1 MFGVQ
6 TPSASS
12 PLLPSH
18 VHWSGS
24 ACRERSAYRI
34 DPQRLISWIGA
45 RFTVEARHGE
55 ITGVMQS
62 DELPLVVEDRTAG
75 AAWLGW
81 RSVMQTVPVIVE

>member
-18 VHWSGS
+18 VHWRGS
-24 ACRERSAYRI
+24 ARLRERVYI
-34 DPQRLISWIGA
+34 DPQRLYELDSA

-55 ITGVMQS
+55 IAGVMQS
-62 DELPLVVEDRTAG
+62 DELPLVVGTALPELPGSVG
-75 AAWLGW
+75 AL
-81 RSVMQTVPVIVE
+81 